1 MQWSEDIAQT
11 ALWVLTVMTVGWLV
25 IVACVLGAARVR
37 HTHEVHATVHVGNTD
52 PYRETRSAA

>member
-11 ALWVLTVMTVGWLV
+11 ALWILTVMTVVGSSSLL
-25 IVACVLGAARVR
+25 ASSELLECGT
-37 HTHEVHATVHVGNTD
+37 HTRCTPQFTWQRD